1 MKRIL
6 TGLKPSGELTLGS
19 LIGCINQMVKLQD
32 EYDSFMFVPDMH
44 AITVK
49 QDPKMLR
56 ERIRKNVALYLAC
69 GVDPD
74 KNTIYLQSENLYH
87 ANLSWVLECTTY
99 MGEAS
104 RMTQYKDKSSKGENV
119 TVGLF
124 TYPILMAADI
134 LLYDAD
140 YVPVGIDQKQ
150 HVELA
155 RDIALRFNKTYG
167 DTFKMPE
174 PMMSEV
180 GVKIM
185 DLQEPTKKMSKSDE
199 TYKGVILLLDDE
211 KTIRKKIMSAV
222 TDSDNKIYY
231 DKDNKPGVSNLL
243 TIYSYLKN
251 ISIEENKDIK
261 YLNDYDI
268 IKIVYVT
275 PYDYYRSDLIESTL
289 ENVNDRDKENI
300 INLLNIFDPDVVDFK
315 LVKKF
320 NTGRSYIY
328 IDHNV
333 YGTTPLFSFG
343 DSIKKIFTL
352 ATAMISAKGGILLV
366 DEIESA
372 IHKNHIN
379 KVFNSIIKICK
390 EYKVQLI
397 CTTHSLEAIDGII
410 LSLGNQIDLLSCF
423 RIEVY
428 NNKTYYTKF
437 SGDRLKDIRNLLG
450 QDVR

>member
-243 TIYSYLKN
+243 TIYSSLKN
-251 ISIEENKDIK
+251 ISIEEAENYFKDYNYGNFKKEVADLVVSVLSNIQTK
-261 YLNDYDI
+261 YN
-268 IKIVYVT
+268 
-275 PYDYYRSDLIESTL
+275 E
-289 ENVNDRDKENI
+289 I
-300 INLLNIFDPDVVDFK
+300 INGTMLDDILDEGTEKTCEIAKEKTLDVFRKVG
-315 LVKKF
+315 L
-320 NTGRSYIY
+320 GR
-328 IDHNV
+328 N
-333 YGTTPLFSFG
+333 
-343 DSIKKIFTL
+343 
-352 ATAMISAKGGILLV
+352 
-366 DEIESA
+366 
-372 IHKNHIN
+372 
-379 KVFNSIIKICK
+379 
-390 EYKVQLI
+390 
-397 CTTHSLEAIDGII
+397 
-410 LSLGNQIDLLSCF
+410 
-423 RIEVY
+423 
-428 NNKTYYTKF
+428 
-437 SGDRLKDIRNLLG
+437 
-450 QDVR
+450 

>member
-69 GVDPD
+69 GVYPY
-74 KNTIYLQSENLYH
+74 KNKIYLQSENLYH

-243 TIYSYLKN
+243 TIYSSLKN
-251 ISIEENKDIK
+251 ISIEEAEDYFKDYNYGNFKKEVSYLVVSVLSNIQTK
-261 YLNDYDI
+261 YN
-268 IKIVYVT
+268 
-275 PYDYYRSDLIESTL
+275 E
-289 ENVNDRDKENI
+289 I
-300 INLLNIFDPDVVDFK
+300 INGTMLDDILDKGREKTCEIAKEKTLDVFRKVG
-315 LVKKF
+315 L
-320 NTGRSYIY
+320 GR
-328 IDHNV
+328 N
-333 YGTTPLFSFG
+333 
-343 DSIKKIFTL
+343 
-352 ATAMISAKGGILLV
+352 
-366 DEIESA
+366 
-372 IHKNHIN
+372 
-379 KVFNSIIKICK
+379 
-390 EYKVQLI
+390 
-397 CTTHSLEAIDGII
+397 
-410 LSLGNQIDLLSCF
+410 
-423 RIEVY
+423 
-428 NNKTYYTKF
+428 
-437 SGDRLKDIRNLLG
+437 
-450 QDVR
+450 

>member
-19 LIGCINQMVKLQD
+19 LIGCINQMVKLQE

-104 RMTQYKDKSSKGENV
+104 RMTQYKNKSSKGENV

-243 TIYSYLKN
+243 TIYSSLKN
-251 ISIEENKDIK
+251 ISIEEAEDYFKDYNYGNFKKEVADLVVSVLSNIQTK
-261 YLNDYDI
+261 YN
-268 IKIVYVT
+268 
-275 PYDYYRSDLIESTL
+275 E
-289 ENVNDRDKENI
+289 I
-300 INLLNIFDPDVVDFK
+300 INGTMLDDILDKGREKTCEIAKEKTLDVFRKVG
-315 LVKKF
+315 L
-320 NTGRSYIY
+320 GR
-328 IDHNV
+328 N
-333 YGTTPLFSFG
+333 
-343 DSIKKIFTL
+343 
-352 ATAMISAKGGILLV
+352 
-366 DEIESA
+366 
-372 IHKNHIN
+372 
-379 KVFNSIIKICK
+379 
-390 EYKVQLI
+390 
-397 CTTHSLEAIDGII
+397 
-410 LSLGNQIDLLSCF
+410 
-423 RIEVY
+423 
-428 NNKTYYTKF
+428 
-437 SGDRLKDIRNLLG
+437 
-450 QDVR
+450 

>member
-243 TIYSYLKN
+243 TIYSSLKN
-251 ISIEENKDIK
+251 ISIEEAEDYFKDYNYGNFKKEVADLVVIVLSNIQTK
-261 YLNDYDI
+261 YN
-268 IKIVYVT
+268 
-275 PYDYYRSDLIESTL
+275 E
-289 ENVNDRDKENI
+289 I
-300 INLLNIFDPDVVDFK
+300 INGTMLDDILDKGREKTCEIAKEKTLDVFRKVG
-315 LVKKF
+315 L
-320 NTGRSYIY
+320 GR
-328 IDHNV
+328 N
-333 YGTTPLFSFG
+333 
-343 DSIKKIFTL
+343 
-352 ATAMISAKGGILLV
+352 
-366 DEIESA
+366 
-372 IHKNHIN
+372 
-379 KVFNSIIKICK
+379 
-390 EYKVQLI
+390 
-397 CTTHSLEAIDGII
+397 
-410 LSLGNQIDLLSCF
+410 
-423 RIEVY
+423 
-428 NNKTYYTKF
+428 
-437 SGDRLKDIRNLLG
+437 
-450 QDVR
+450 

>member
-174 PMMSEV
+174 PMMSDV

-243 TIYSYLKN
+243 TIYYSLKN
-251 ISIEENKDIK
+251 ISIEEAEDYFKDYNYGNFKKEVADLVVSVLSNIQTK
-261 YLNDYDI
+261 YN
-268 IKIVYVT
+268 
-275 PYDYYRSDLIESTL
+275 E
-289 ENVNDRDKENI
+289 I
-300 INLLNIFDPDVVDFK
+300 INGTMLDDILDKGREKTCEIAKEKTLDVFRKVG
-315 LVKKF
+315 L
-320 NTGRSYIY
+320 GR
-328 IDHNV
+328 N
-333 YGTTPLFSFG
+333 
-343 DSIKKIFTL
+343 
-352 ATAMISAKGGILLV
+352 
-366 DEIESA
+366 
-372 IHKNHIN
+372 
-379 KVFNSIIKICK
+379 
-390 EYKVQLI
+390 
-397 CTTHSLEAIDGII
+397 
-410 LSLGNQIDLLSCF
+410 
-423 RIEVY
+423 
-428 NNKTYYTKF
+428 
-437 SGDRLKDIRNLLG
+437 
-450 QDVR
+450 

>member
-243 TIYSYLKN
+243 TIYSSLKN
-251 ISIEENKDIK
+251 ISIEEAEDYFKDYSYGNFKKEVADLVVSVLSNIQTK
-261 YLNDYDI
+261 YN
-268 IKIVYVT
+268 
-275 PYDYYRSDLIESTL
+275 E
-289 ENVNDRDKENI
+289 I
-300 INLLNIFDPDVVDFK
+300 INGTMLDDILDKGREKTCEIAKEKTLDVFRKVG
-315 LVKKF
+315 L
-320 NTGRSYIY
+320 GR
-328 IDHNV
+328 
-333 YGTTPLFSFG
+333 
-343 DSIKKIFTL
+343 K
-352 ATAMISAKGGILLV
+352 
-366 DEIESA
+366 
-372 IHKNHIN
+372 
-379 KVFNSIIKICK
+379 
-390 EYKVQLI
+390 
-397 CTTHSLEAIDGII
+397 
-410 LSLGNQIDLLSCF
+410 
-423 RIEVY
+423 
-428 NNKTYYTKF
+428 
-437 SGDRLKDIRNLLG
+437 
-450 QDVR
+450 

>member
-1 MKRIL
+1 MKRVL

-243 TIYSYLKN
+243 TIYSSLKN
-251 ISIEENKDIK
+251 ISIEEAEDYFKDYNYGNFKKEVADLVVSVLSNIQTK
-261 YLNDYDI
+261 YN
-268 IKIVYVT
+268 
-275 PYDYYRSDLIESTL
+275 E
-289 ENVNDRDKENI
+289 I
-300 INLLNIFDPDVVDFK
+300 INGTMLDDILDKGREKTCEIAKEKTLDVFRK
-315 LVKKF
+315 EGL
-320 NTGRSYIY
+320 GR
-328 IDHNV
+328 N
-333 YGTTPLFSFG
+333 
-343 DSIKKIFTL
+343 
-352 ATAMISAKGGILLV
+352 
-366 DEIESA
+366 
-372 IHKNHIN
+372 
-379 KVFNSIIKICK
+379 
-390 EYKVQLI
+390 
-397 CTTHSLEAIDGII
+397 
-410 LSLGNQIDLLSCF
+410 
-423 RIEVY
+423 
-428 NNKTYYTKF
+428 
-437 SGDRLKDIRNLLG
+437 
-450 QDVR
+450 